1 VRHMSS
7 ATYGRLFVFQIALNI
22 IVLCFIIAQLVLA
35 TEHIQQIQ
43 RDQIHYVQD
52 QNTLSLCAQREILV
66 AVRGIGRKLG
76 LPVEDIVAQKVDP
89 VLCAALSSEL
99 VGPPYPEESP

>member
-1 VRHMSS
+1 VKLSPAS
-7 ATYGRLFVFQIALNI
+7 YGRLFVFQVAFNI
-22 IVLCFIIAQLVLA
+22 IVLSFIIAQLILA
-35 TEHIQQIQ
+35 TSHIQQIQ

-76 LPVEDIVAQKVDP
+76 LPVEDIVAPKVDP
-89 VLCAALSSEL
+89 VFCEALSAEV
-99 VGPPYPEESP
+99 VGPPYPEETP